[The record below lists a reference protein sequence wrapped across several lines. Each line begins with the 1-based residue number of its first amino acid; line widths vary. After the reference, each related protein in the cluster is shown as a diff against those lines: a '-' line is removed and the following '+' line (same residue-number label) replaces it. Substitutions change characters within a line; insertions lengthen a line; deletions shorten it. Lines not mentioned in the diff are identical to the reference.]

1 MAAQLPIFTGKQGL
15 QGALVLLGVQE
26 LPMEPT
32 KDQTKKIP

>member
-15 QGALVLLGVQE
+15 QGVLVLLGVQE